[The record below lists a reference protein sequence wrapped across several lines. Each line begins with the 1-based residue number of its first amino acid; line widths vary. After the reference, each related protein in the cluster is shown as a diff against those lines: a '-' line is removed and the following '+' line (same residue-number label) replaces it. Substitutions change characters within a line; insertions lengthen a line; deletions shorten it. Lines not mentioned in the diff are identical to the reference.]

1 MRFQGTA
8 LLTAAATLLAS
19 THLVQAA
26 PSSLHQQQGR
36 ADTIAHS
43 SGEIHLLRRRAGR
56 KDGVPLHEHL
66 NGERTRLRNKYK
78 GHKARVAAREA
89 ASEQGQTL
97 ESRDGSTN
105 FGVQTNTLYYA
116 AVTVGTPAKSYPVGI
131 DSGSSDLWIS
141 GQNWNGDSVSSSFK
155 RNGNPFT
162 IKYQDGT
169 SVTGYQGLDTVTFA
183 GYTATTALSVGTQLS
198 QGAAPAPADG
208 IFGFGWPTLA
218 TGNEDPFW
226 ISSGANVFSMY
237 LASSDDFRNSYA
249 YGGVINLG
257 QPNSSLYTGS
267 INYVPITRKV
277 YWTVELQAFG
287 VGGTQLQL
295 YQDQPAVIDS
305 GTSLIGAPDRIV
317 SNFYASIPNARNVS
331 GSEGFYEYPCSDSN
345 LGIQMTFGGQAYS
358 IPDANFVFDQG
369 TDENYCVGALFG
381 NGEDGT
387 GADQQFIVGDSFM
400 RGVYTVFDGP
410 KASVGFAQ
418 LSSSAPTTGPDFV
431 ASGSHGSNSNGG
443 SGSGNSGSGS
453 GGGIFG
459 GIFGGAQSSVP
470 APRSMLNGEPEPLR
484 ALLARLQEERSRV
497 HLKYRSVS
505 SASRTGGTTSRRRR
519 SSKASETPITAAA
532 ANSTTSVTL
541 ATQGRSV
548 LFAPTTVG
556 TPATTFLLA
565 VDTTAS
571 DLWILTDVWGDDP
584 NDPALLAETYGPNA
598 TRSPAD
604 LPTPPSSSFRS
615 TNHTFSSA
623 AVNGASIWQGFQ
635 GTDIVKFAG
644 RRLDDAAINID
655 TDS

>member
-1 MRFQGTA
+1 MRCQGTA

-43 SGEIHLLRRRAGR
+43 NGEIHLLRRRAGR

-66 NGERTRLRNKYK
+66 NGERTRLRNKYN

-89 ASEQGQTL
+89 ASEKGQTL

-116 AVTVGTPAKSYPVGI
+116 AVTVGTPAMSYPVGV

-198 QGAAPAPADG
+198 QGAARAPADG
-208 IFGFGWPTLA
+208 IFGFGWPTCFRRYMEAELELILLPLFCGNLHHIRLA
-218 TGNEDPFW
+218 TGNEDPLW

-237 LASSDDFRNSYA
+237 LASSDDFRNS
-249 YGGVINLG
+249 LR
-257 QPNSSLYTGS
+257 P
-267 INYVPITRKV
+267 
-277 YWTVELQAFG
+277 FG

-295 YQDQPAVIDS
+295 YQAQAAVIDP

-317 SNFYASIPNARNVS
+317 SNFYASIPNARNDS
-331 GSEGFYEYPCSDSN
+331 GSEGFDEYPCSDSN
-345 LGIQMTFGGQAYS
+345 LGIRMTFGGQAYLIS
-358 IPDANFVFDQG
+358 DANFGYDQG
-369 TDENYCVGALFG
+369 TEENCCVGALFVYG
-381 NGEDGT
+381 KDGT
-387 GADQQFIVGDSFM
+387 SADQQFIVGDSFM

-410 KASVGFAQ
+410 KASAGFAQ

-443 SGSGNSGSGS
+443 SGSG
-453 GGGIFG
+453 
-459 GIFGGAQSSVP
+459 
-470 APRSMLNGEPEPLR
+470 
-484 ALLARLQEERSRV
+484 
-497 HLKYRSVS
+497 
-505 SASRTGGTTSRRRR
+505 
-519 SSKASETPITAAA
+519 
-532 ANSTTSVTL
+532 
-541 ATQGRSV
+541 
-548 LFAPTTVG
+548 
-556 TPATTFLLA
+556 
-565 VDTTAS
+565 
-571 DLWILTDVWGDDP
+571 
-584 NDPALLAETYGPNA
+584 
-598 TRSPAD
+598 
-604 LPTPPSSSFRS
+604 
-615 TNHTFSSA
+615 
-623 AVNGASIWQGFQ
+623 
-635 GTDIVKFAG
+635 
-644 RRLDDAAINID
+644 
-655 TDS
+655 